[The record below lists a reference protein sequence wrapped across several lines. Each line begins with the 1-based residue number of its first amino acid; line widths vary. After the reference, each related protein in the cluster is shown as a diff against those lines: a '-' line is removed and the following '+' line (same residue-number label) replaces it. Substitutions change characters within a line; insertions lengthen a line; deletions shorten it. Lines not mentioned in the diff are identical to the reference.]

1 MLITGMVERMQKRQ
15 TTKSYPRAMDIYEQ
29 TLSQLVQ
36 SDSRVKRTDEFA
48 DRDFRLKAGD
58 VVGVRC
64 PDDDRYYVTAFI
76 KLNPSTQQLQP
87 LLSNP
92 VYGDIPPGIREV
104 SPQQLY
110 RQMRLPNTQG
120 FNAFAFGTRPSEEVL
135 NNHQRWSQGEN
146 Q

>member
-1 MLITGMVERMQKRQ
+1 MLITGMVERMKKRKTNQ
-15 TTKSYPRAMDIYEQ
+15 SYSQSMDIYEQ
-29 TLSQLVQ
+29 TLNQLVQ
-36 SDSRVKRTDEFA
+36 SDSRSKRTNELD
-48 DRDFRLKAGD
+48 DKDFRLKVGD

-76 KLNPSTQQLQP
+76 KLNPSTQQLQS

-92 VYGDIPPGIREV
+92 VFGNIPPGIREV
-104 SPQQLY
+104 SPHQLY

-120 FNAFAFGTRPSEEVL
+120 FNAFGTRPSEEVL
-135 NNHQRWSQGEN
+135 NNHQRWSQGGN